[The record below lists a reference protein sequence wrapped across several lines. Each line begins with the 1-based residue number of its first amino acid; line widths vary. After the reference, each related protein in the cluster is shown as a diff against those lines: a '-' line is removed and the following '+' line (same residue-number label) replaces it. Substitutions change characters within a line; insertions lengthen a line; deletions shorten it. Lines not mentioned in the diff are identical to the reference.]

1 MNALVQKYGGTSVG
15 SIERIQRVA
24 AKALEARQSGQDVVV
39 VVSAM
44 AKETDRLLSLVKA
57 THRQADQREADVVAS
72 SGETVAAA
80 LTAIAIQALG
90 GKARSWL
97 GPQLPILTDSNASAA
112 SILSVETR
120 PLEASFRA
128 GEIPVVAG
136 FQGVD
141 RQGRITTLGR
151 GGSDTTAVAV
161 AAALGARCEIYTDV
175 DGVYSADPRLCP
187 EALLLSR
194 VSYQFMLEA
203 AGLGAKVMHDRSVA
217 LGMRYV
223 VPIAVK
229 SSFSNSE
236 GTEIGVE
243 GDSVHCITSQ
253 AIDES
258 VSRVSWVGARASDLA
273 FQIPRLL
280 RQFQARALPCYGVS
294 AGLLSLS
301 FLLPSARSAETVQW
315 MHQLCSSVREG
326 VPC

>member
-1 MNALVQKYGGTSVG
+1 MSALVQKFGGTSVG
-15 SIERIQRVA
+15 SIERIRRVA
-24 AKALEARQSGQDVVV
+24 AKALAARQSGQNVVV

-44 AKETDRLLSLVKA
+44 ATETDRLLALVKA
-57 THRQADQREADVVAS
+57 THPDADRREADVVAS

-80 LTAIAIQALG
+80 LTAIAIQSLG

-97 GPQLPILTDSNASAA
+97 GSQLPILTDSHASAA
-112 SILSVETR
+112 SVLSVETR
-120 PLEASFRA
+120 PLEMSFRN

-141 RQGRITTLGR
+141 RHGRVTTLGR

-175 DGVYSADPRLCP
+175 DGVFSADPRLCP
-187 EALLLSR
+187 EAWLLER

-217 LGMRYV
+217 LGMRYE

-229 SSFSNSE
+229 SSFSDSS
-236 GTEIGVE
+236 GTEIGIN
-243 GDSVHCITSQ
+243 GDSVHCVTSQ
-253 AIDES
+253 KIDS
-258 VSRVSWVGARASDLA
+258 NISRVSWVGARAADLA
-273 FQIPRLL
+273 LQIPRML
-280 RQFQARALPCYGVS
+280 RQFQERALPCYGVS

-301 FLLPSARSAETVQW
+301 FLLPSSRSAETVQW
-315 MHQLCSSVREG
+315 MHRLCSWVKEG